1 MSRPDG
7 AGAGQVARSVSLAK
21 ALASDAALRAART
34 ALQCHG
40 AMGYTDD
47 YHLHMWLKRVWCLAP
62 SFGSARRHRRLVGEQ
77 LGVNR

>member
-1 MSRPDG
+1 
-7 AGAGQVARSVSLAK
+7 SVSLAK
-21 ALASDAALRAART
+21 AMASDAAEAAART

-62 SFGSARRHRRLVGEQ
+62 SFGSARRHRLRVGRGFGLQ
-77 LGVNR
+77 Q